1 MTARTMTPGK
11 RALFAVPSES
21 CGPHA
26 IPTLPLLVAEFDT
39 LFDELMEEIAH
50 LEEFGGTHEAVEQLR
65 IVALKQNRKFVC
77 IMDVVRSELEARR

>member
-26 IPTLPLLVAEFDT
+26 IPTLPLLVSGYDKLSE
-39 LFDELMEEIAH
+39 ELLEEIAYV
-50 LEEFGGTHEAVEQLR
+50 ENFGGTHEAVERLR
-65 IVALKQNRKFVC
+65 EAAIKLNDKFVC
-77 IMDVVRSELEARR
+77 LMDVVRSELEAK